1 MGRMLAP
8 HHAARGGPDSA
19 LRYFSLTII
28 THRVIFPFVMST
40 EVRKVV
46 RYRNRKL
53 YEAAER
59 RFVTI
64 HDLARSVASGKGVEV
79 RDADTGEDITARIL
93 SRALASEKAAVPPST
108 DALTRILQAGSEAV
122 DTVAG
127 VVERVGGT
135 RLAAT
140 VRRAAAP
147 ERLAETLAPL
157 TRNLENARV
166 DVERIVGGLVGR
178 GRLTWEEGA
187 RLKQEVGSVFQQ
199 SLGEVLARFR
209 DLTARLTHSATPEL
223 VHEFAEL
230 RARLEQLEGAA
241 AKAFGTRLA
250 HGENGKPP
258 RKTAHRAASR
268 TNRRK
273 KP

>member
-1 MGRMLAP
+1 M
-8 HHAARGGPDSA
+8 SA
-19 LRYFSLTII
+19 
-28 THRVIFPFVMST
+28 

-53 YEAAER
+53 YEPAER

-64 HDLARSVASGKGVEV
+64 HDLARSVASGKGVQV
-79 RDADTGEDITARIL
+79 RAADTGEDITARIL
-93 SRALASEKAAVPPST
+93 SRALASEKAASPPST
-108 DALTRILQAGSEAV
+108 DALTRLLQAGSEAA

-157 TRNLENARV
+157 TRNLGNARV
-166 DVERIVGGLVGR
+166 DVERIVAGLVGR

-187 RLKQEVGSVFQQ
+187 RLKQEVGSVFQR
-199 SLGEVLARFR
+199 SLGDVLAGFR
-209 DLTARLTHSATPEL
+209 DLMARMTHSATPEL
-223 VHEFAEL
+223 AQEFAEL

-241 AKAFGTRLA
+241 SKAFETRPA
-250 HGENGKPP
+250 HGANGKQP
-258 RKTAHRAASR
+258 RKTVPR
-268 TNRRK
+268 TAPRTKRRK

>member
-1 MGRMLAP
+1 M
-8 HHAARGGPDSA
+8 SA
-19 LRYFSLTII
+19 EIR
-28 THRVIFPFVMST
+28 R
-40 EVRKVV
+40 VV

-53 YEAAER
+53 YEPAER

-79 RDADTGEDITARIL
+79 RAADTGEDVTARIL

-108 DALTRILQAGSEAV
+108 DALTRLLQAGSEAA

-135 RLAAT
+135 RLAAS

-147 ERLAETLAPL
+147 ERLAETFAPL
-157 TRNLENARV
+157 SRNLENARV
-166 DVERIVGGLVGR
+166 DVERIVGGLVGG

-187 RLKQEVGSVFQQ
+187 RLKQEVGTVFQQ
-199 SLGEVLARFR
+199 SLGEVISRFR
-209 DLTARLTHSATPEL
+209 DLASRMTHSATPEFA
-223 VHEFAEL
+223 HEVAEL

-241 AKAFGTRLA
+241 AKAFGSVPA
-250 HGENGKPP
+250 QGGNGKQP
-258 RKTAHRAASR
+258 RKTAPRSPSR

-273 KP
+273 QP

>member
-1 MGRMLAP
+1 M
-8 HHAARGGPDSA
+8 SA
-19 LRYFSLTII
+19 EIR
-28 THRVIFPFVMST
+28 R
-40 EVRKVV
+40 VV

-53 YEAAER
+53 YEPAER

-79 RDADTGEDITARIL
+79 RASDTGEDITARIL
-93 SRALASEKAAVPPST
+93 SRALASEKAAIPPST
-108 DALTRILQAGSEAV
+108 DALTRLLQAGSEAA

-157 TRNLENARV
+157 TRNLEKTRA
-166 DVERIVGGLVGR
+166 DVERIVAGLVGR

-187 RLKQEVGSVFQQ
+187 RLKQEVGSVFQK
-199 SLGEVLARFR
+199 SLGDVLAGFR
-209 DLTARLTHSATPEL
+209 DLMARMTHSATPEL
-223 VHEFAEL
+223 AQEFAEL
-230 RARLEQLEGAA
+230 RARLEQLEGVA
-241 AKAFGTRLA
+241 AKAFETRPA
-250 HGENGKPP
+250 HGANGKQP
-258 RKTAHRAASR
+258 RKTAPRTASR

-273 KP
+273 RP

>member
-1 MGRMLAP
+1 M
-8 HHAARGGPDSA
+8 SA
-19 LRYFSLTII
+19 EI
-28 THRVIFPFVMST
+28 
-40 EVRKVV
+40 RKVV

-53 YEAAER
+53 YEPAER

-79 RDADTGEDITARIL
+79 KAADTGEDITAKIL
-93 SRALASEKAAVPPST
+93 SRALASEKAAIPPST
-108 DALTRILQAGSEAV
+108 DALTRILQAGSDAA

-127 VVERVGGT
+127 VVERVGGA

-147 ERLAETLAPL
+147 EKLAETFAPL
-157 TRNLENARV
+157 TRNLETARV
-166 DVERIVGGLVGR
+166 DVERIVGGLVGK

-199 SLGEVLARFR
+199 SLGDVISRFR
-209 DLTARLTHSATPEL
+209 DLASRMTHGADPEFA
-223 VHEFAEL
+223 HEFAEL
-230 RARLEQLEGAA
+230 RARLEQLEASAA
-241 AKAFGTRLA
+241 RAFGSVPSQT
-250 HGENGKPP
+250 GNGRQP
-258 RKTAHRAASR
+258 RKTAPRTASR
-268 TNRRK
+268 LNRRK